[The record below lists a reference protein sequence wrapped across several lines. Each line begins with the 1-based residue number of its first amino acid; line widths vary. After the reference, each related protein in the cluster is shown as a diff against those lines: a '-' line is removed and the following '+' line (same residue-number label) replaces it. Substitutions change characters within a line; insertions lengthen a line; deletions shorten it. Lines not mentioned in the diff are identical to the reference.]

1 MDRFIN
7 QNNPT
12 YAGMVRRINNGNV
25 GIIKFTYW
33 RHFSFMDIL
42 GYAGAY
48 FVDNNSY
55 EIDRV
60 FISGEFIGKDG
71 KKFSATFALNIDEII
86 TIVSE
91 TSDIRWEH
99 IS

>member
-1 MDRFIN
+1 MI
-7 QNNPT
+7 Q
-12 YAGMVRRINNGNV
+12 RINNENME
-25 GIIKFTYW
+25 IIKFTYW

-55 EIDRV
+55 EMDRV
-60 FISGEFIGKDG
+60 FITGEFTGKDG
-71 KKFSATFALNIDEII
+71 KKFSATFALNIDEVI

-91 TSDIRWEH
+91 TSTIRWKH